1 MKKLNPILLLLIS
14 LTLTIL
20 FCLYGYQQNRSLDI
34 DQQTIELDD
43 LPQELDHLKIIHL
56 SDTHFERNRIS
67 IETLLSEIKQAQPDL
82 IFLTGDLIDR
92 TADLSKIPLE
102 EFGRSLVAIAP
113 TYAVSGNHETSS
125 GQLAKWEN
133 EIVYSGVT
141 LLNNKQSTITVNGAQ
156 LALAG
161 VRDESYPAEVP
172 MADVVSTD
180 IPVLLLAH
188 HPEYFEQYLTSN
200 PLIQPDIIFSGHAH
214 GGQIRLPLIG
224 PLYAPGQGLFPK
236 YSTGIYSSEIDPS
249 KKLVVSRGIGNSVF
263 PFRINNKPHLLVI
276 TLERT
281 K

>member
-1 MKKLNPILLLLIS
+1 MKKIILVFLLFIGLAIP
-14 LTLTIL
+14 

-34 DQQTIELDD
+34 EHQTILLDD
-43 LPQELDHLKIIHL
+43 LPQELDQLKIVHL

-67 IETLLSEIKQAQPDL
+67 IETLLSAIKQAQPDF

-125 GQLAKWEN
+125 GQLAEWEHN
-133 EIVYSGVT
+133 INNSGIV
-141 LLNNKQSTITVNGAQ
+141 LLNNEQLTLAVNGAQ
-156 LALAG
+156 LVLAG
-161 VRDESYPAEVP
+161 VSDESYPDEIPLLDPLSDDVP
-172 MADVVSTD
+172 T
-180 IPVLLLAH
+180 LLLAH

-200 PLIQPDIIFSGHAH
+200 PLIQPDITFSGHAH

-236 YSTGIYSSEIDPS
+236 YTNGIYTSEADSS
-249 KKLVVSRGIGNSVF
+249 KKLVVSRGIGNSIF
-263 PFRINNKPHLLVI
+263 PFRINNKPHLLII

-281 K
+281 N

>member
-1 MKKLNPILLLLIS
+1 MKKIILVFLLFIGLAIP
-14 LTLTIL
+14 

-34 DQQTIELDD
+34 EHQTILLDD
-43 LPQELDHLKIIHL
+43 LPQELDQLKIVHL

-67 IETLLSEIKQAQPDL
+67 IATLLSAIEQAQPDF

-125 GQLAKWEN
+125 GQLAEWEHT
-133 EIVYSGVT
+133 IVDSGIV
-141 LLNNKQSTITVNGAQ
+141 LLNNTQITLTIKTAQ

-161 VRDESYPAEVP
+161 VSDESYP
-172 MADVVSTD
+172 DK
-180 IPVLLLAH
+180 IPLSNPLSDDTPILLLAH

-200 PLIQPDIIFSGHAH
+200 PLIQPDITFSGHAH
-214 GGQIRLPLIG
+214 GGQIKLPLIG

-236 YSTGIYSSEIDPS
+236 YTNGIYTNEADPS
-249 KKLVVSRGIGNSVF
+249 KKLVVSRGIGNSLF

>member
-1 MKKLNPILLLLIS
+1 MKKIILVFLLFIGLAIP
-14 LTLTIL
+14 

-34 DQQTIELDD
+34 EHQTILLDD
-43 LPQELDHLKIIHL
+43 LPQELDQLKIVHL

-67 IETLLSEIKQAQPDL
+67 NETLLSAIKQAQPDF

-125 GQLAKWEN
+125 GQLTEWEHN
-133 EIVYSGVT
+133 INDSGIV
-141 LLNNKQSTITVNGAQ
+141 LLNNEQLTLAVNGTQ

-161 VRDESYPAEVP
+161 VSDESHPDEVP
-172 MADVVSTD
+172 IVDAASNDT
-180 IPVLLLAH
+180 PVLLLAH

-236 YSTGIYSSEIDPS
+236 YTTGIYTSEADPS

-263 PFRINNKPHLLVI
+263 PFRINNKPHLLII

-281 K
+281 N

>member
-1 MKKLNPILLLLIS
+1 MKKIILVFLLFIGLAIP
-14 LTLTIL
+14 

-34 DQQTIELDD
+34 EHQTILLDD
-43 LPQELDHLKIIHL
+43 LPQELDQLKIVHL

-67 IETLLSEIKQAQPDL
+67 IETLLSAIKQAQPDF

-125 GQLAKWEN
+125 GQLTEWEHN
-133 EIVYSGVT
+133 INDSGIV
-141 LLNNKQSTITVNGAQ
+141 LLNNEQLTLAANGAQ

-161 VRDESYPAEVP
+161 VSDESHPDEVP
-172 MADVVSTD
+172 IVDAASNDT
-180 IPVLLLAH
+180 PVLLLAH

-236 YSTGIYSSEIDPS
+236 YTTGIYTSEADPS

-263 PFRINNKPHLLVI
+263 PFRINNKPHLLII

-281 K
+281 N

>member
-1 MKKLNPILLLLIS
+1 MKKIILVFLLFIGLAIP
-14 LTLTIL
+14 

-34 DQQTIELDD
+34 EHQTILLDD
-43 LPQELDHLKIIHL
+43 LPQELDQLKIVHL

-67 IETLLSEIKQAQPDL
+67 IETLLSAIKQAQPDF

-125 GQLAKWEN
+125 GQLTEWEHN
-133 EIVYSGVT
+133 INDSGIV
-141 LLNNKQSTITVNGAQ
+141 LLNNEQLTLAVNGTQ

-161 VRDESYPAEVP
+161 VSDESYPDEVP
-172 MADVVSTD
+172 IVDAASNDT
-180 IPVLLLAH
+180 PVLLLAH
-188 HPEYFEQYLTSN
+188 HPEYFEQYITSN

-236 YSTGIYSSEIDPS
+236 YTTGIYTSESDPS

-263 PFRINNKPHLLVI
+263 PFRINNKPHLLII

-281 K
+281 N

>member
-1 MKKLNPILLLLIS
+1 MKKIILVFLLFIGLAIP
-14 LTLTIL
+14 

-34 DQQTIELDD
+34 EHQTILLDD
-43 LPQELDHLKIIHL
+43 LPQELDQLKIVHL

-67 IETLLSEIKQAQPDL
+67 IETLLSAIKQAQPDF

-125 GQLAKWEN
+125 GQLAEWEYN
-133 EIVYSGVT
+133 IKNSGVV
-141 LLNNKQSTITVNGAQ
+141 LLNNEQLTLAVNGAQ
-156 LALAG
+156 LVLAG
-161 VRDESYPAEVP
+161 VSDESYPDEIP
-172 MADVVSTD
+172 LLDSLSDDVTT
-180 IPVLLLAH
+180 LLLAH

-200 PLIQPDIIFSGHAH
+200 PLIQPDITFSGHAH

-236 YSTGIYSSEIDPS
+236 YTNGIYTSEADSS
-249 KKLVVSRGIGNSVF
+249 KKLVISRGIGNSVF
-263 PFRINNKPHLLVI
+263 PFRINNKPHLLII

-281 K
+281 N

>member
-1 MKKLNPILLLLIS
+1 MKKIILVFLLFIGLAIP
-14 LTLTIL
+14 

-34 DQQTIELDD
+34 EHQTILLDD
-43 LPQELDHLKIIHL
+43 LPQELDQLKIVHL

-67 IETLLSEIKQAQPDL
+67 IETLLSAIEQAQPDF

-102 EFGRSLVAIAP
+102 KFGRSLVAIAP

-125 GQLAKWEN
+125 GQLAEWEHN
-133 EIVYSGVT
+133 ISDSGVV
-141 LLNNKQSTITVNGAQ
+141 LLNNKQITLTVNATQ

-161 VRDESYPAEVP
+161 VSDESYPDEIPMPDPLSDDVP
-172 MADVVSTD
+172 T
-180 IPVLLLAH
+180 LLLAH
-188 HPEYFEQYLTSN
+188 HPEHFEQYLTSN
-200 PLIQPDIIFSGHAH
+200 PFVQPDIIFSGHAH

-236 YSTGIYSSEIDPS
+236 YTTGIYTSEADPS

-263 PFRINNKPHLLVI
+263 PFRINNKPHLLII

-281 K
+281 N

>member
-1 MKKLNPILLLLIS
+1 MKKIILVFLLFIGLAIP
-14 LTLTIL
+14 

-34 DQQTIELDD
+34 EHQTILLDD
-43 LPQELDHLKIIHL
+43 LPQELDQLKIVHL

-67 IETLLSEIKQAQPDL
+67 IETLLSAIEQAQPDF

-125 GQLAKWEN
+125 GQLAEWEHN
-133 EIVYSGVT
+133 ISDSGVV
-141 LLNNKQSTITVNGAQ
+141 LLNNKQITLTVNATQ

-161 VRDESYPAEVP
+161 VSDESYPDEIPLPDPLSDDVP
-172 MADVVSTD
+172 T
-180 IPVLLLAH
+180 LLLAH

-200 PLIQPDIIFSGHAH
+200 PFVQPDVTFSGHAH

-236 YSTGIYSSEIDPS
+236 YTTGIYTSEADHS

-263 PFRINNKPHLLVI
+263 PFRINNKPHLLII

-281 K
+281 N